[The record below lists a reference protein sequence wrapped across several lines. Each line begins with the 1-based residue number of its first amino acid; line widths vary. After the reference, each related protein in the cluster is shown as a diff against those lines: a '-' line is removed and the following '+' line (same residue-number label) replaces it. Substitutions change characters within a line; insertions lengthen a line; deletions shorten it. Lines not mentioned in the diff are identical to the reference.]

1 MFPNIFYDLSKLV
14 DVRNHIQ
21 TVVNDRGVTDKN
33 DVNTLHKIRVQ
44 LDKKF
49 IELVKEINVD
59 ELNTEKEPA
68 IEDPF
73 DINFPT
79 EDPAIV
85 PITRFSPIIRE
96 KAKSISEETITNK
109 KQEEEDIANRIK
121 EEKIKLKSKKS
132 KTEKK

>member
-33 DVNTLHKIRVQ
+33 DVNTLHKIRIQ

-59 ELNTEKEPA
+59 DLNTEEESA

-73 DINFPT
+73 AIDFPT
-79 EDPAIV
+79 QE
-85 PITRFSPIIRE
+85 PIINMFSPKIKE
-96 KAKSISEETITNK
+96 KAKPISEGILAK
-109 KQEEEDIANRIK
+109 IKQADEDIANRIK
-121 EEKIKLKSKKS
+121 EEKLKLKSKKS

>member
-33 DVNTLHKIRVQ
+33 DVNTLHKIRIQ

-59 ELNTEKEPA
+59 DLNSDEESI

-73 DINFPT
+73 AIDFPT
-79 EDPAIV
+79 QEPIV
-85 PITRFSPIIRE
+85 NKFSPIIRE
-96 KAKSISEETITNK
+96 KAKPISEEVIANI
-109 KQEEEDIANRIK
+109 KQEEEEVIANRIK
-121 EEKIKLKSKKS
+121 EEKSKLKSKKS

>member
-1 MFPNIFYDLSKLV
+1 MFPNIFYDLSKLI

-33 DVNTLHKIRVQ
+33 DVNTLHKIRIQ

-59 ELNTEKEPA
+59 DLNSDEESIIEGPIA
-68 IEDPF
+68 IE
-73 DINFPT
+73 FPT
-79 EDPAIV
+79 QEPTINMV
-85 PITRFSPIIRE
+85 SPKIKE
-96 KAKSISEETITNK
+96 KSKPISEENIDNI

-132 KTEKK
+132 KTEKKQ